1 MKRNITCQSEAGFTL
16 VEIIVVI
23 VIIGILMTTFGG
35 KVFGS
40 ADRAKADLTRT
51 KMQGVKQS
59 IDEFRLRY
67 NKVPN
72 SFDDLTSC
80 TDLTGSGCTP
90 LINDKKELEDTW
102 GTPLR
107 YEKSGDRAY
116 RIISLGAD
124 GKSGGTGVEADITVE
139 GP

>member
-1 MKRNITCQSEAGFTL
+1 MKNSMTWQSERGFTL

-40 ADRAKADLTRT
+40 ADRTKAEMARI
-51 KMQGVKQS
+51 KMTDVKS
-59 IDEFRLRY
+59 KIDEFKFRY
-67 NKVPN
+67 NKIPN

-90 LINDKKELEDTW
+90 IVSSKDELEDTW

-107 YEKSGDRAY
+107 YEKSGDRAFK
-116 RIISLGAD
+116 ITSLGAD
-124 GKSGGTGVEADITVE
+124 GKTGGSGVDADIVVE